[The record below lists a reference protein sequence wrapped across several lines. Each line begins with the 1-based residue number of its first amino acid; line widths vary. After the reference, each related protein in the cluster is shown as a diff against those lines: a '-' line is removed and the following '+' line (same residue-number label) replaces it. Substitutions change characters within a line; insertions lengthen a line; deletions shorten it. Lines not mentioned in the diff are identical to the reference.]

1 MRYQDND
8 QLTNEDL
15 VAIYPRR
22 LYKKGTI
29 EIWQFPYVKDE
40 ILYDEDSLV
49 GIEFST
55 IAELY
60 LVTPFKNR
68 YEDKEYLNRIISLV
82 HDLDMDFEVYSINK
96 DLTVKEIIA
105 YLETSTK

>member
-8 QLTNEDL
+8 KLTNDDL

-22 LYKKGTI
+22 LYKKDNI

-49 GIEFST
+49 GIKFSKVS
-55 IAELY
+55 EVY
-60 LVTPFKNR
+60 LVTPIKDR
-68 YEDKEYLNRIISLV
+68 IEDKEYLNRIISLV
-82 HDLDMDFEVYSINK
+82 HDLDMDFETYNLKK
-96 DLTVKEIIA
+96 DLTVTEIISF
-105 YLETSTK
+105 LTEKK